1 MNKKI
6 IMLIIGL
13 LLILVGLLGWNI
25 FNKGNNLDDKVIE
38 DLNNIP
44 AQEKTEQVENA
55 EEQSEPEEVVTREIN
70 NKTENKYVKKTNTA
84 APNAAVDK
92 TIKSKEETRVFEES
106 VQETK
111 TLPDPYVDDNGD
123 IVVQN
128 EFKPHLK
135 DKIFFRGVVYTI
147 KTKLAPTETKKN

>member
-6 IMLIIGL
+6 IILILGL
-13 LLILVGLLGWNI
+13 LLILVGLIGWNI
-25 FNKGNNLDDKVIE
+25 FNKGNNLDNKVIE

-44 AQEKTEQVENA
+44 AQEKTEQVDNV
-55 EEQSEPEEVVTREIN
+55 EEQGESEEVVTREIST
-70 NKTENKYVKKTNTA
+70 KTESKHVKKINVEKQV
-84 APNAAVDK
+84 VDK
-92 TIKSKEETRVFEES
+92 TIKPAEETVVFEES

-111 TLPDPYVDDNGD
+111 TLHDPYVDDNGD

-147 KTKLAPTETKKN
+147 KTKLAPAETKKN